1 MKRFYTFLASL
12 LLIVSYS
19 DTNSSTYTEA
29 DALEFLERIEKEDE
43 TLGPIASS
51 AYWIGSNFI
60 TYDSQKIVSD
70 FGMRLQ
76 LLSWKGQ
83 GAALFNNSELSDS
96 TRRKLDLI
104 KGSFVMPSP
113 YDSELAK
120 ELSNISTELEAMYG
134 TGSHCFEDGECYDL
148 EAFENVIDN
157 SRDYR

>member
-12 LLIVSYS
+12 LLIVSCS

-70 FGMRLQ
+70 FDLGSNFTLT
-76 LLSWKGQ
+76 L
-83 GAALFNNSELSDS
+83 GAYTIPNCSVF
-96 TRRKLDLI
+96 I
-104 KGSFVMPSP
+104 F
-113 YDSELAK
+113 
-120 ELSNISTELEAMYG
+120 
-134 TGSHCFEDGECYDL
+134 
-148 EAFENVIDN
+148 
-157 SRDYR
+157 

>member
-12 LLIVSYS
+12 LLIVACS

-70 FGMRLQ
+70 YGMRFQ
-76 LLSWKGQ
+76 LLSLERARE
-83 GAALFNNSELSDS
+83 AASFNDSELSES

-120 ELSNISTELEAMYG
+120 ELSIISTELEAMYG
-134 TGSHCFEDGECYDL
+134 TGSHCFEDGEC
-148 EAFENVIDN
+148 
-157 SRDYR
+157 